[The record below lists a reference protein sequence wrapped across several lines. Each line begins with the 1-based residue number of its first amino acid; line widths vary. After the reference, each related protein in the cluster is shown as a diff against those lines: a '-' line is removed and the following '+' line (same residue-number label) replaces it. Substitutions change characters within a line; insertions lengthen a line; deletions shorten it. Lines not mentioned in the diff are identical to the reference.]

1 MEEFI
6 IYLEENL
13 ELADS
18 VFKEYYDE
26 QATIEGEAMYGDDRF
41 GGSDNY
47 EDDPL
52 DLYEMY
58 AHTTGHSAHYYGASG
73 VIRELGV
80 QSGFDVEEDDEE
92 LQWEILVMLD
102 KEI

>member
-1 MEEFI
+1 MDEFL

-13 ELADS
+13 DLAES
-18 VFKEYYDE
+18 IYREYYDE
-26 QATIEGEAMYGDDRF
+26 QANTEGEEMFGDERF
-41 GGSDNY
+41 GGSDNF
-47 EDDPL
+47 EEDPL
-52 DLYEMY
+52 DLYENY
-58 AHTTGHSAHYYGASG
+58 AHTTGHSAHYYGALG

-102 KEI
+102 KEV